1 MGYMKLALR
10 RFEIFVVFAVAVVCA
25 YFAAGY
31 FFSVLPLDPTVYLI
45 PRPAVMNEKE
55 ALLEAL
61 RTDSQNVPEEEKARV
76 LHSLSASNGKATTM
90 SAEEKLKMLEAVRA
104 SSRR

>member
-1 MGYMKLALR
+1 MKLALR

-31 FFSVLPLDPTVYLI
+31 FFSALPFDPTVYLI
-45 PRPAVMNEKE
+45 PRPAVVNEKE
-55 ALLEAL
+55 ALLKAL

-76 LHSLSASNGKATTM
+76 LHTLSASSSKASSM